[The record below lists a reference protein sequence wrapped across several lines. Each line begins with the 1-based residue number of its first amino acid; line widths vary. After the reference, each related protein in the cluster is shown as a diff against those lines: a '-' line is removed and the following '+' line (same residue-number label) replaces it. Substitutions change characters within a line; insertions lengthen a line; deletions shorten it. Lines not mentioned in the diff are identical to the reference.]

1 MVWVE
6 ARKALKGDIDIGF
19 DIIEISLEDE
29 TRLQP
34 TKKKKI
40 KERSTIVMT

>member
-6 ARKALKGDIDIGF
+6 ARKALKGDIDTGF

-29 TRLQP
+29 TRL
-34 TKKKKI
+34 
-40 KERSTIVMT
+40 